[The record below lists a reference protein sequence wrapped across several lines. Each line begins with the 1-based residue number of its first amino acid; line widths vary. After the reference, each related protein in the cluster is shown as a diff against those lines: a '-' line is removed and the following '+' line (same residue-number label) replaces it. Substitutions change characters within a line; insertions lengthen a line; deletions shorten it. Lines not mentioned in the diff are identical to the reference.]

1 MRREVCVSRAAQRD
15 LREAVEYI
23 EDVLKNPQATAEL
36 LEEVD
41 VRLTALSEFAER
53 HAVVDDPALG
63 AWGIR
68 LLRVGNYLAF
78 YTIDGARV
86 NVVRFLYAR
95 RDWLGLLRLDRAP
108 DGEESQ

>member
-1 MRREVCVSRAAQRD
+1 MRREVYASRAAQRD

-23 EDVLKNPQATAEL
+23 EDVLKNPQAAASL
-36 LEEVD
+36 LEELDARV
-41 VRLTALSEFAER
+41 TALSEFAER
-53 HAVVDDPALG
+53 HAVVDDPVLA

-78 YTIDGARV
+78 YAIDGARV

-95 RDWLGLLRLDRAP
+95 RDWIGLLRLDCAP
-108 DGEESQ
+108 GGELPQ